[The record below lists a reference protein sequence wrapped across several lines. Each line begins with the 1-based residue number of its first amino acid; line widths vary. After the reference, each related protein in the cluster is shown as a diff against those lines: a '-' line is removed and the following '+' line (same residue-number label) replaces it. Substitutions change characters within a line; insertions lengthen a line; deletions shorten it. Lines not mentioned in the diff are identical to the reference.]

1 MLSRTHRLAIA
12 AAAFL
17 LVLLIGVAVRSGW
30 TVPLD
35 MRLLAALRHAGGMSF
50 RQAVVDLTALG
61 GGTVLV
67 LVNASV
73 ILLLWLRR
81 ARIAAIRLLG
91 IVLGGRFAVDLVK
104 DVVARARPPSVDASI
119 VLHSWSFPSSHAA
132 NATITYLALAL
143 IASRGKVRPAERRL
157 LLGLAALL
165 ALTIGLTRV
174 WLGVH
179 WPSDVLAGW
188 LFGLGWV
195 ALTSAIPVPRR

>member
-1 MLSRTHRLAIA
+1 MLSRTHRFAVA
-12 AAAFL
+12 AVAFL
-17 LVLLIGVAVRSGW
+17 LVALIGVAVRSGW
-30 TVPLD
+30 TAATDL
-35 MRLLAALRHAGGMSF
+35 RLLTAIRHAGGASL
-50 RQAVVDLTALG
+50 RQVVVDLTALG

-67 LVNASV
+67 LLNASV

-81 ARIAAIRLLG
+81 DRTAALRLLG
-91 IVLGGRFAVDLVK
+91 IVLGGRFAVDIVK
-104 DVVARARPPSVDASI
+104 EIVARTRPPTLDPAI

-143 IASRGKVRPAERRL
+143 IASHGAVRPAERRM

-165 ALTIGLTRV
+165 ALTIGLSRV

-195 ALTSAIPVPRR
+195 ALTSTVPVPRR